1 MKVSEISTSKLKQ
14 DATASSKG
22 TIYQFCVA
30 VQKCFEMVAGQ
41 KVLIESQGDVTIS
54 DSQQVE
60 TKLYRDPLTDG
71 HINFWKT
78 LRNWMHDDFDPTTY
92 TSLILY
98 TTQQYGER
106 ATISE
111 WNDSNLQ
118 KRLEILQAIYQQ
130 AEKREVERQEKA
142 LNSMLKTPDVLLLQ
156 RFVLDPVRSSK
167 LLQVI
172 ERFAIEAC
180 SPELPE
186 LHSTIKQQYIKG
198 ILDGKKDDYLAALIG
213 FITQPQAMQV
223 QSWEITYVDFDKKVG
238 DLTTLYCRET
248 REFPRKYFNS
258 TKLPDSQKVEEHHR
272 YIFVRKI
279 QDIEHHIVIAEAIR
293 DYLGAVSTIHEEL
306 RNYEVPPSRTDN
318 YITELVEIFIKR
330 HRIASRRCT
339 DVITDSQNF
348 FDEITTDE
356 PREFEGFKRPPI
368 GFRNG
373 LLHTQLDDIDK
384 KLQWKLEK

>member
-1 MKVSEISTSKLKQ
+1 MSNSKLNH

-30 VQKCFEMVAGQ
+30 VQKCYEMTAGQ

-54 DSQQVE
+54 GSQQVE
-60 TKLYRDPLTDG
+60 TKYYSDPLTDG

-78 LRNWMHDDFDPTTY
+78 LHNWMQDDFDPMHY

-98 TTQQYGER
+98 TTQRLGER
-106 ATISE
+106 STISK
-111 WNDSNLQ
+111 WNESTPK
-118 KRLEILQAIYQQ
+118 KRLDILQAIYQQ

-142 LNSMLKTPDVLLLQ
+142 LVAKPKTPDVLLLQ
-156 RFVLDPVRSSK
+156 RSVLDTERRSK
-167 LLQVI
+167 LIQVI
-172 ERFAIEAC
+172 EKFAIEAC

-198 ILDGKKDDYLAALIG
+198 ILDGKKDDFLAALIG
-213 FITQPQAMQV
+213 FITQSQATKV
-223 QSWEITYVDFDKKVG
+223 QSWEITYDDFDKKVG

-258 TKLPDSQKVEEHHR
+258 IKLPDSRQVEEHHS

-279 QDIEHHIVIAEAIR
+279 QDIEHYIVIAEAVR
-293 DYLGAVSTIHEEL
+293 DYLGAVRTIHEEL
-306 RNYEVPPSRTDN
+306 RNYEVPPSRTDS
-318 YITELVEIFIKR
+318 YIAELAEIFIKR

-339 DVITDSQNF
+339 DMITDSQNF
-348 FDEITTDE
+348 FDEITTEE

-373 LLHTQLDDIDK
+373 LLHTQLDDINK

>member
-1 MKVSEISTSKLKQ
+1 MSNSRLNH

-30 VQKCFEMVAGQ
+30 VQKCYEMTAGQ

-54 DSQQVE
+54 GSQQVE
-60 TKLYRDPLTDG
+60 TKFFSDLLTDG

-78 LRNWMHDDFDPTTY
+78 LHNWMQDKFDPMRY

-106 ATISE
+106 ATISK
-111 WNDSNLQ
+111 WNESIPEE
-118 KRLEILQAIYQQ
+118 RLNILQSIYQQ
-130 AEKREVERQEKA
+130 AEKREADRQKKV
-142 LNSMLKTPDVLLLQ
+142 SRIKPKTPDVLLLQ
-156 RFVLDPVRSSK
+156 RFILDTERSSK
-167 LLQVI
+167 LIQII
-172 ERFAIEAC
+172 EKFAIEAC

-186 LHSTIKQQYIKG
+186 LHSIIKQQYIKG
-198 ILDGKKDDYLAALIG
+198 ILDGKKDDFLAALFG
-213 FITQPQAMQV
+213 FIAQPQATKA
-223 QSWEITYVDFDKKVG
+223 QSWEITYDDFDKKVG

-248 REFPRKYFNS
+248 REFPRKYFSS
-258 TKLPDSQKVEEHHR
+258 TKLPDSRQMEEHHN

-279 QDIEHHIVIAEAIR
+279 QDIEHHIVIPEAIR
-293 DYLGAVSTIHEEL
+293 DYLGAVRTIHEEL

-318 YITELVEIFIKR
+318 YIAELVEIFIKR
-330 HRIASRRCT
+330 HRIASRRYT
-339 DVITDSQNF
+339 DIITDSQNF
-348 FDEITTDE
+348 FDEVTTEE